1 MAKFTFSLDPLLKAR
16 LTVEQRH
23 QRAVAVIEQERR
35 GLEERIRDQQRQI
48 AEGKQTVRGGLIG
61 AVDAQGLRQHA
72 ASSLHMMRQAQRLV
86 LELHG
91 VHRRLEAAR
100 AGLIEAAKARRAVEL
115 LRERRWEEWKSAQ
128 ERAETAALDELAVIA
143 AARSKSIH

>member
-1 MAKFTFSLDPLLKAR
+1 MAKFIFTLDPLLRAR
-16 LTVEQRH
+16 LAVEQQH

-35 GLEERIRDQQRQI
+35 GLEERIREQQRQI

-61 AVDAQGLRQHA
+61 DIDAQGLRQHA
-72 ASSLHMMRQAQRLV
+72 AASLHMMRKAQRLV

-91 VHRRLEAAR
+91 IHRRLEAAR

-115 LRERRWEEWKSAQ
+115 LRERRWEEWKFA
-128 ERAETAALDELAVIA
+128 EEKAETAALDELAVIA
-143 AARSKSIH
+143 AARKAI